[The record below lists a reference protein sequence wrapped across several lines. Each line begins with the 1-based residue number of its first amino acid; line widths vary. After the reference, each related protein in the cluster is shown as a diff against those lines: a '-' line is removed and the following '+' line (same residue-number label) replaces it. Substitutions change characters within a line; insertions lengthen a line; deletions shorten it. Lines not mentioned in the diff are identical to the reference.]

1 MKIDSILSEF
11 HQDSGSSWNFF
22 HQTPPA
28 GNVQPCERRRHDPD
42 LADLVPRTEVL
53 ESRPLPN
60 KPWAG
65 EDQAKE
71 EVPQR
76 QHHQLQE
83 HHRRD
88 LYRGHFPA
96 TPPALPSSPKTVER
110 GLPQPPRAGYLRFL
124 LRCTKTPILGHCHIL
139 PWSFLVIQRL
149 PDLQENR
156 SS

>member
-1 MKIDSILSEF
+1 MKIYSILSEF
-11 HQDSGSSWNFF
+11 HEDTGSSWKFF

-28 GNVQPCERRRHDPD
+28 GNVQPYERRRHDPD

-53 ESRPLPN
+53 ESRPLSN
-60 KPWAG
+60 KSWTG
-65 EDQAKE
+65 EDQAE
-71 EVPQR
+71 EGVPEA

-83 HHRRD
+83 LHRRD

-124 LRCTKTPILGHCHIL
+124 LRCTNTPILGNCNIM
-139 PWSFLVIQRL
+139 PGPFLVIQRL
-149 PDLQENR
+149 PDLQEDR
-156 SS
+156 SP